1 MEKRRKILSNHTKGI
16 AIFSAR
22 VLWPLQSTVRVR
34 CESAPKARQRPA
46 VFGRT
51 GGRRRPGA
59 ARAHREKKA
68 RGGDLHL
75 AREDAEFFW
84 V

>member
-1 MEKRRKILSNHTKGI
+1 LSVTPAVRGD
-16 AIFSAR
+16 ST
-22 VLWPLQSTVRVR
+22 VLKPLKPLSTVRVR